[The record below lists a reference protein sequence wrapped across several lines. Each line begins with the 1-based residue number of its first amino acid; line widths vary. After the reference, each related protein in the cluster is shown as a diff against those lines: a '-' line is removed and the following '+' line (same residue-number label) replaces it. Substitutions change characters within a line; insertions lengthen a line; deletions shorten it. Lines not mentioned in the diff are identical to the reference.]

1 MAQSEPPAPSLEPSC
16 PPPIS
21 QNADGAVGGTWKD
34 HDYPNCG
41 TDTEVCTYYPA
52 FLPRPKTKTQFGN
65 RDEILSYFG
74 EVARTHVGPK
84 RFLWNTKLSMC
95 RFDGSLWRLEDA
107 SGQHVVT
114 ARFILPCIYS
124 ISCKHPIYPK
134 VANREVFTGD
144 AVHSSRLDRSLER
157 FRDKKVVIIG
167 CGASTLQIAPAVATA
182 AASCTVLRRTMPYI
196 TERPASRLPNSDA
209 GFAFWRKLYEI
220 RNDFITLMDGWRRV
234 EILLRAW
241 CWFRNY
247 LFSGI
252 PAEARPPFEQPVQ
265 CTRRCYDYCGFMDAV
280 RAGSIVIRNVSDN
293 PVVSFKERALLL
305 ADGSVVDADTV
316 VYATGY
322 NIAAGG
328 ADLLFEV
335 AGQPH
340 AMSNRTPNVFMPLS
354 GCPLYCVPP
363 RVAEQSMPYFVRSY
377 RSYMASGGS
386 GALLFYPNPPQFRKS
401 DSILFSPACNSKRYT
416 QGRDP
421 NQSSEMYGSDFADI
435 WGVPVPRLFFMLYM
449 WGQRALHIPRP
460 AYKSVDAPAL
470 LDEQLPFELV
480 RKTLGGL
487 HGCRPAP
494 SDGLAVPQG
503 GLPVRYLAECLAW
516 PVFYLISSIVGAEYT
531 F

>member
-1 MAQSEPPAPSLEPSC
+1 MT
-16 PPPIS
+16 
-21 QNADGAVGGTWKD
+21 QNEDGAVGGTWKD

-41 TDTEVCTYYPA
+41 TDTEVCVYYPA
-52 FLPRPKTKTQFGN
+52 FLPRPKTMTQFGS
-65 RDEILSYFG
+65 RDEILSYFR

-95 RFDGSLWRLEDA
+95 RFDGSVWRLQDA

-124 ISCKHPIYPK
+124 ISCKHPIYPNI
-134 VANREVFTGD
+134 ARRDVFTGD
-144 AVHSSRLDRSLER
+144 AVHSSRLDKSLER

-167 CGASTLQIAPAVATA
+167 CGASTLQIAPAVATV

-196 TERPASRLPNSDA
+196 KERPASALPNSDA
-209 GFAFWRKLYEI
+209 GFTFWRTLYEI
-220 RNDFITLMDGWRRV
+220 RNDCITFFDGWRRV

-241 CWFRNY
+241 FLFFNYPFRG
-247 LFSGI
+247 S

-265 CTRRCYDYCGFMDAV
+265 CTRRCYDYCGFMDSV
-280 RAGSIVIRNVSDN
+280 RAGRVAIRNVSDN
-293 PVVSFKERALLL
+293 PIVSFQERALLL
-305 ADGSVVDADTV
+305 ADGSVVDADV
-316 VYATGY
+316 VVFATGY

-328 ADLLFEV
+328 SDLQFEV

-363 RVAEQSMPYFVRSY
+363 RVAEESMPYFVRCY
-377 RSYMASGGS
+377 RSYMALGAS

-421 NQSSEMYGSDFADI
+421 NQSSEVYGSNFADVL
-435 WGVPVPRLFFMLYM
+435 GVPVPRAFFKLYI
-449 WGQRALHIPRP
+449 WGQRALHIPHP
-460 AYKSVDAPAL
+460 AYKSMQPPAPLDA
-470 LDEQLPFELV
+470 QLPFQLV
-480 RKTLGGL
+480 RKTLGRF

-494 SDGLAVPQG
+494 SDGLAMPQG
-503 GLPVRYLAECLAW
+503 GAPLRYLAECVAW
-516 PVFYLISSIVGAEYT
+516 PAFYLVSLIVGAEYKY
-531 F
+531 